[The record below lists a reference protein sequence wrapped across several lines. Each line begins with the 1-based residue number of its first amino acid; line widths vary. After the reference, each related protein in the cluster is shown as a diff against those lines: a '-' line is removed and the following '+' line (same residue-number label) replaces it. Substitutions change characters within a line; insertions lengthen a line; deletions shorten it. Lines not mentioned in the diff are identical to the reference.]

1 MQLQR
6 LYPFARHL
14 LSPTDSGSL
23 FHSTV
28 WSSGLRCERMIFPS
42 HCRFGVCNY
51 WKLRVVCCSETHLPN
66 PPSSIHVSLI
76 LPCLSVW
83 HLETEHWQAFSPP
96 SCHTCWVHEKPFF
109 AACFMCRLPQVFY
122 LWTVRCWHQIAFQ
135 MFPEECILSAVV
147 SAVGRHV
154 SRAIPKL
161 ALIPA
166 AFKSSLSLV
175 GQNWLSMGHLTA
187 GMLSVQFP
195 TPRQYWDFLEV
206 LFSVGWPLT

>member
-1 MQLQR
+1 MFPCTWKPQGRCSCNGCILLQDIFCHLQTAHYFTVR
-6 LYPFARHL
+6 FDHLASTVNGWSSPHTVGLVSVIIGNFGWSAAQKHICQTHL
-14 LSPTDSGSL
+14 LPFTS
-23 FHSTV
+23 HS
-28 WSSGLRCERMIFPS
+28 
-42 HCRFGVCNY
+42 
-51 WKLRVVCCSETHLPN
+51 
-66 PPSSIHVSLI
+66 
-76 LPCLSVW
+76 
-83 HLETEHWQAFSPP
+83 
-96 SCHTCWVHEKPFF
+96 SCHVFF